1 MQNNCTIN
9 VENSINSGQVFL
21 WRKNKD
27 IWYGV
32 NGQDILKISKAGTVK
47 SYQNTKTDFFRR
59 RDNIEKIIKSISKDR
74 VTKKAVK
81 QYLGLRILEQDPFQC
96 LISFIVSSNSNIQKI
111 KNSLEKISRK
121 FGDRVEFENQ
131 EFFLFPKPEKLA
143 NASIDEIRSCG
154 VGYRAVEFENQEF
167 FLFPKPDK
175 LVNASIGEIRSCG
188 VGYRARFIKEAAKW
202 TVQKQIDFEYLKK
215 CDYQEA
221 KKEICQI
228 PGIGNK
234 VADCIMLFSLN
245 KLESFPLDRWMIRIL
260 EKYYSDK
267 FQLETKTITEKQYE
281 ILHEK
286 IVNHFGP
293 YAGYAQQFL
302 FKMERENYQK
312 KWL

>member
-1 MQNNCTIN
+1 MQNNCIIN

-32 NGQDILKISKAGTVK
+32 NGQDILKISKVGTIK
-47 SYQNTKTDFFRR
+47 SYQNTKIDFFRK
-59 RDNIEKIIKSISKDR
+59 RDNIEKIIKSISKDN

-81 QYLGLRILEQDPFQC
+81 QYLGLRIIEQDPFQC

-111 KNSLEKISRK
+111 KNSLEKISKK
-121 FGDRVEFENQ
+121 FGEKVEFEKQ
-131 EFFLFPKPEKLA
+131 EFFLFPKPENLA
-143 NASIDEIRSCG
+143 KASINEIKSCG
-154 VGYRAVEFENQEF
+154 VGYRA
-167 FLFPKPDK
+167 K
-175 LVNASIGEIRSCG
+175 
-188 VGYRARFIKEAAKW
+188 FIIEAANMVVLK
-202 TVQKQIDFEYLKK
+202 KINFEYLKK
-215 CDYQEA
+215 CNYLDA
-221 KKEICQI
+221 KEEICKI
-228 PGIGNK
+228 PGVGNK
-234 VADCIMLFSLN
+234 VADCILLFSLN

-267 FQLETKTITEKQYE
+267 FQLGTKSITQKQYE